1 MVRLHGSRSASDVE
15 RLAGR
20 RVSSPA
26 RAPGLPDRAGNE
38 HGQAPQ
44 SRANTIAGDSEPLH
58 PSIDSLRGLDWFIFF
73 LADVQTGFGPF
84 ISVYLTSQKWTQVDI
99 GLVLSVAGLVSLLA
113 QVPGGALVDAA
124 RSERLVA
131 AVALGGIAAAALA
144 YAAWPIFPVVLA
156 AAVLHALSSCV
167 LGPCIIAMSLGLV
180 GHTALGRRLGRNA
193 RFASIGNGL
202 AAAAMGACGYVFG
215 PRSVFLVTA
224 ALFVPTMLALSRIR
238 PKEVDPEWAHGGPSA
253 INVDARQATLST
265 LLRSRPLMI
274 LAFCALLFHLANGSM
289 LPLVGS
295 VVTMRSSEWATIII
309 AACIVVP
316 QLVVAALSPRVGHR
330 VEVFGRRP
338 ILLLAFFA
346 LPIRGLLFAT
356 VTNPYALVAVQLLDG
371 ITAAAMG
378 ITVPLMIADLTRGT
392 GHFNLVQGVVATA
405 VGIGA
410 STSPTIAGY
419 LTDHF
424 GSSTAFLGLALIAS
438 LAFVAVWLLMP
449 ETKPAPR

>member
-1 MVRLHGSRSASDVE
+1 MVRLQGSRSESDVE
-15 RLAGR
+15 RFAGR
-20 RVSSPA
+20 RVAGPPTAQELYGQVETERHEAVKRPA
-26 RAPGLPDRAGNE
+26 APVAGE
-38 HGQAPQ
+38 
-44 SRANTIAGDSEPLH
+44 SEPLH

-99 GLVLSVAGLVSLLA
+99 GLVLSAGGIVSLLA

-124 RSERLVA
+124 RSERFVA
-131 AVALGGIAAAALA
+131 GVALAGVATAALA
-144 YAAWPIFPVVLA
+144 YAAWPILPIVLA

-180 GHTALGRRLGRNA
+180 GHAALGRRLGRNA
-193 RFASIGNGL
+193 RFAALGNGI
-202 AAAAMGACGYVFG
+202 AAAAMGASGYLFG

-238 PKEVDPEWAHGGPSA
+238 PKEVDPEWAHGGPPDL
-253 INVDARQATLST
+253 NVDARRTKLST
-265 LLRSRPLMI
+265 LLRSRPLLI
-274 LAFCALLFHLANGSM
+274 LAFCALLFHLANGAM

-295 VVTMRSSEWATIII
+295 VVTTRTSEWATIII

-316 QLVVAALSPRVGHR
+316 QLVVAALSPRVGHMT
-330 VEVFGRRP
+330 EVLGRRP

-392 GHFNLVQGVVATA
+392 GHFNLVQGMVATA

-410 STSPTIAGY
+410 STSPTLAGY

-424 GSSTAFLGLALIAS
+424 GSSTAFFGLALIAS
-438 LAFVAVWLLMP
+438 VAFVAVWSLMP

>member
-1 MVRLHGSRSASDVE
+1 MVRLQGSRSASDVE
-15 RLAGR
+15 RFSGR
-20 RVSSPA
+20 RLSGPA
-26 RAPGLPDRAGNE
+26 TAPELPGHAETEHDEALAKRATAVPGE
-38 HGQAPQ
+38 
-44 SRANTIAGDSEPLH
+44 SEPLH

-99 GLVLSVAGLVSLLA
+99 GVVLSVAGLVSLLA

-131 AVALGGIAAAALA
+131 GVALGGIAAAALA

-167 LGPCIIAMSLGLV
+167 LGPCIIAMTLGLV
-180 GHTALGRRLGRNA
+180 GRAALGERLGRNA

-202 AAAAMGACGYVFG
+202 AAAGMGACGYLFG

-224 ALFVPTMLALSRIR
+224 ALFVPTTLALSRIR
-238 PKEVDPEWAHGGPSA
+238 PREVDPEWAHGGPA
-253 INVDARQATLST
+253 VINVDARQTKLLT
-265 LLRSRPLMI
+265 LLRSRPLLI
-274 LAFCALLFHLANGSM
+274 LAFCVLLFHLANGSM

-295 VVTMRSSEWATIII
+295 VVTTRTSEWATIII

-330 VEVFGRRP
+330 AEVLGRRP

-438 LAFVAVWLLMP
+438 TAFVAVWSLMP

>member
-1 MVRLHGSRSASDVE
+1 
-15 RLAGR
+15 
-20 RVSSPA
+20 VSSPA
-26 RAPGLPDRAGNE
+26 SAPGLPDRAGNE
-38 HGQAPQ
+38 HGQGPQ
-44 SRANTIAGDSEPLH
+44 SRATAIAGESEPLH
-58 PSIDSLRGLDWFIFF
+58 PSVDSLRGLDWFIFF

-131 AVALGGIAAAALA
+131 GVALGGIAAAALA

-265 LLRSRPLMI
+265 LLRSRPLLI

-295 VVTMRSSEWATIII
+295 VVTMRTSEWATIII

-438 LAFVAVWLLMP
+438 IAFAAVWSLMP

>member
-1 MVRLHGSRSASDVE
+1 MSDPTALE
-15 RLAGR
+15 
-20 RVSSPA
+20 
-26 RAPGLPDRAGNE
+26 LPDRAGNG
-38 HGQAPQ
+38 HGEGPQ
-44 SRANTIAGDSEPLH
+44 SRAATIAGESEPLH
-58 PSIDSLRGLDWFIFF
+58 PSIRSLRGLDWFIFF

-84 ISVYLTSQKWTQVDI
+84 VSVYLTSQKWTQVDI
-99 GLVLSVAGLVSLLA
+99 GLVLSVAGVVSLLA

-131 AVALGGIAAAALA
+131 GVALGGVAAAALC
-144 YAAWPIFPVVLA
+144 YAAWPIFAVVLA
-156 AAVLHALSSCV
+156 AAVLHALSSSV
-167 LGPCIIAMSLGLV
+167 LGPCIIAMTLGLV
-180 GHTALGRRLGRNA
+180 GHATLGERLGRNA

-202 AAAAMGACGYVFG
+202 AAAAMGACGYLFG

-224 ALFVPTMLALSRIR
+224 ILFVPTTLALSRIR
-238 PKEVDPEWAHGGPSA
+238 PKEVDPEWAHGGPPE
-253 INVDARQATLST
+253 IDVNARQAGLPI
-265 LLRSRPLMI
+265 LLRSRPLLI
-274 LAFCALLFHLANGSM
+274 LAFCVLLFHLANGSM

-295 VVTMRSSEWATIII
+295 VVTTRTSEWATIII

-330 VEVFGRRP
+330 AQVFGRRP

-410 STSPTIAGY
+410 SISPTIAGY

-438 LAFVAVWLLMP
+438 IAFVAVWSLMP

>member
-1 MVRLHGSRSASDVE
+1 MPDHAE
-15 RLAGR
+15 REEAPGR
-20 RVSSPA
+20 RA
-26 RAPGLPDRAGNE
+26 
-38 HGQAPQ
+38 
-44 SRANTIAGDSEPLH
+44 TIIAGESEPLH

-99 GLVLSVAGLVSLLA
+99 GLVLSVAGVVSLLA

-131 AVALGGIAAAALA
+131 GVALGGVAAAALA

-180 GHTALGRRLGRNA
+180 GHAGLGERLGRNA

-202 AAAAMGACGYVFG
+202 AAAAMGACGYLFG

-238 PKEVDPEWAHGGPSA
+238 PKEVDPQWAHGGPPE
-253 INVDARQATLST
+253 IIVNARQTRLST
-265 LLRSRPLMI
+265 LLRSRSLLI
-274 LAFCALLFHLANGSM
+274 LAFCVLLFHLANGSM
-289 LPLVGS
+289 LPLLGS
-295 VVTMRSSEWATIII
+295 VVTTRIGQWATIII

-316 QLVVAALSPRVGHR
+316 QLVVAALSPRIGHTTQ
-330 VEVFGRRP
+330 VLGRRP

-392 GHFNLVQGVVATA
+392 GHFNMVQGVSRRRSVSALPPVRPWPA
-405 VGIGA
+405 I
-410 STSPTIAGY
+410 SPTISAAAPP
-419 LTDHF
+419 
-424 GSSTAFLGLALIAS
+424 SLAL
-438 LAFVAVWLLMP
+438 
-449 ETKPAPR
+449 R